1 MEKFYFV
8 SKTDN
13 LPAACG
19 VYAFK
24 KGNSFLYIGKAGNLK
39 TRVKSHFNQPSYRD
53 NLFMEKVKKIG
64 YIETDS
70 EIEALILEAELIKK
84 YQPKYNVLWKDDK
97 NYFYIKIDK
106 EDLPCIKITHQ
117 PVPRKKTEYIGPF
130 IEGGPLKR
138 ALKTLRK
145 VFPYYTIKN
154 HPDKL
159 CPFCHLNLCPGP
171 APDIKEYKKNVK
183 NLKQFLEGKKSS
195 VIRNLKKEMARAS
208 KDQRYERA
216 AEIRDKIDSL
226 ERIIAQTKIIR
237 PKKETDWRVVKKGLK
252 EVTEKDIEKIEAY
265 DISNIQGQKAT
276 GSQAVFIKGKPKK
289 DLYRKYKIKI
299 SGKPNDIAMLKETLK
314 RRLRHVEW
322 PYPEMILI
330 DGGRAQLNAGIE
342 ATKNIPHIFVASLA
356 KRENK
361 LFLKNKKDPL
371 LLKNL
376 PQEIS
381 NLILYLRDESHRFA
395 IKYHRKL
402 RERLT

>member
-1 MEKFYFV
+1 MEKFSFV
-8 SKTDN
+8 SKADN
-13 LPAACG
+13 LPTACG

-39 TRVKSHFNQPSYRD
+39 TRVKSHFNRPSYRD
-53 NLFMEKVKKIG
+53 NLFIGKVKKIG

-70 EIEALILEAELIKK
+70 EIEALILEAELIKRH
-84 YQPKYNVLWKDDK
+84 QPKYNVLWKDDK

-106 EDLPCIKITHQ
+106 QNLPYIKITHQ

-130 IEGGPLKR
+130 IEGKPLKR

-145 VFPYYTIKN
+145 VFPYYTTKN
-154 HPDKL
+154 HSSRL

-171 APDIKEYKKNVK
+171 DPDIKEYKKNIK
-183 NLKQFLEGKKSS
+183 NLKKFLEGKKTS
-195 VIRNLKKEMARAS
+195 VIKNLKKEMAKAS

-237 PKKETDWRVVKKGLK
+237 PKKETDWKVIKKGLK
-252 EVTEKDIEKIEAY
+252 EVTGKDIEKIEAY

-276 GSQAVFIKGKPKK
+276 GSQVVFIKGKPKK

-299 SGKPNDIAMLKETLK
+299 SGKPNDIAMIKELIK
-314 RRLRHVEW
+314 RRFKHKEW
-322 PYPEMILI
+322 PYPDMILI
-330 DGGRAQLNAGIE
+330 DGGKAQLNAGIE
-342 ATKNIPHIFVASLA
+342 MTRDNPSIFVASLA

-371 LLKNL
+371 LLKEL